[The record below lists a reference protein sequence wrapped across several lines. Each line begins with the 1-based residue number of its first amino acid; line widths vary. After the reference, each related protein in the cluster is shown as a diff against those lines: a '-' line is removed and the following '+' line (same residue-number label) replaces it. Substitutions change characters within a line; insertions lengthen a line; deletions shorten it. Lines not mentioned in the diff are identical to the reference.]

1 MNSSFK
7 TGSIGEERAATFL
20 KESGYVLLEQN
31 YRLPWGEVDL
41 IARDKRVLVFCEV
54 KTWNTYSEENLERA
68 VGKKKQKK
76 IVSVAKY
83 FLKKNPEY
91 EGDRIRFDVIL
102 MQDHMSRIKHIENA
116 FGVDYG

>member
-1 MNSSFK
+1 MNSSSK
-7 TGSIGEERAATFL
+7 TGLIGEEKAAAFL

-31 YRLPWGEVDL
+31 YKLPWGEVDL
-41 IARDKRVLVFCEV
+41 IARYKSTLVFCEV

-68 VGKKKQKK
+68 VGKKKQRK

-91 EGDRIRFDVIL
+91 EDGRIRFDVIL
-102 MQDHMSRIKHIENA
+102 VQDHMSRIKHIKNA
-116 FGVDYG
+116 FGVDHG

>member
-20 KESGYVLLEQN
+20 KESGYVLLKQN

-68 VGKKKQKK
+68 VGKKSK
-76 IVSVAKY
+76 IK
-83 FLKKNPEY
+83 
-91 EGDRIRFDVIL
+91 
-102 MQDHMSRIKHIENA
+102 
-116 FGVDYG
+116 